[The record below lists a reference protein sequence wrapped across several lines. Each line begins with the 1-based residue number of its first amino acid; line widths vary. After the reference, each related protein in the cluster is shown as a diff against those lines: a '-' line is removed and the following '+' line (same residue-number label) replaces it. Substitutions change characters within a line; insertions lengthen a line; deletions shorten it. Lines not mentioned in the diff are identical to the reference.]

1 MQCCKQCRF
10 EVAFEQCSA
19 NAVVIATHAAQ
30 RNAAQC
36 STMQHNAA
44 QCSTMQH
51 KHNAVAKKNLKKLA
65 YFKFLLYIAVL
76 NLKSLKFE
84 IE

>member
-1 MQCCKQCRF
+1 MQR
-10 EVAFEQCSA
+10 

-36 STMQHNAA
+36 STMQH
-44 QCSTMQH
+44 
-51 KHNAVAKKNLKKLA
+51 KRNAVAKKNLKTLV
-65 YFKFLLYIAVL
+65 YFKSLLYIAVL

>member
-1 MQCCKQCRF
+1 MQR
-10 EVAFEQCSA
+10 

-36 STMQHNAA
+36 STSAMQL
-44 QCSTMQH
+44 Q
-51 KHNAVAKKNLKKLA
+51 KKNLKTLA
-65 YFKFLLYIAVL
+65 YFKSLLYIAVL